1 MLLAERANI
10 GGFAFYKDQIIS
22 QYGKYVTTGDTVNFS
37 KVPEAN
43 ISDWYPNIVL
53 DGLGGEVVINSATVR
68 GTIEAE
74 KGKIGG

>member
-10 GGFAFYKDQIIS
+10 GGFVFYQDQIIS
-22 QYGKYVTTGDTVNFS
+22 QYGRYATSGNTVNFS
-37 KVPEAN
+37 NVPEAN

-53 DGLGGEVVINSATVR
+53 DGLGGELVINSATVR
-68 GTIEAE
+68 GSIEAE

>member
-10 GGFAFYKDQIIS
+10 GGFVFYKDQIIS
-22 QYGKYVTTGDTVNFS
+22 QYGRYATSGNTANFS
-37 KVPEAN
+37 TVSEAN
-43 ISDWYPNIVL
+43 ISNWYPNIVL